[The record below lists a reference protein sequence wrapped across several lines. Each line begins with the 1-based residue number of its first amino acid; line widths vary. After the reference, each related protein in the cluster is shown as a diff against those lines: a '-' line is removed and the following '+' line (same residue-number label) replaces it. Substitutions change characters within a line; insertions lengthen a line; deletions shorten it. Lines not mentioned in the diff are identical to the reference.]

1 MKPKPFV
8 LLNHFTE
15 PVAKARE
22 NNDLVEDET
31 NLFDRGRNDANIS
44 GNLGGLGDL
53 CLVSPAG
60 GYHIST
66 GFRLRNER
74 REMNMA
80 IIIINR

>member
-53 CLVSPAG
+53 
-60 GYHIST
+60 
-66 GFRLRNER
+66 
-74 REMNMA
+74 
-80 IIIINR
+80 